1 MGAADERARELEVAD
16 EIAIG
21 ALAVAAIGVASG
33 PATAWLTSRWARKSE
48 VERWNRERGAEKE
61 RWTRERHA
69 EGERWKREDSAR
81 RVERGEKAAG
91 ELLTVVDAA
100 RLQLVEHGP
109 VKPMDFQPTYHEIRR
124 LADLI
129 TDDGV
134 RDRLYEVAEAVFY
147 YHQALMVEEGLSR
160 WNVGRTYADAAHSVI
175 RAYLKG
181 KPCPATPRLARL
193 TALIAE
199 GAAQILEEIDEDLPD
214 PLGPN
219 DG

>member
-1 MGAADERARELEVAD
+1 MGP
-16 EIAIG
+16 
-21 ALAVAAIGVASG
+21 S
-33 PATAWLTSRWARKSE
+33 SRWTFSPPT
-48 VERWNRERGAEKE
+48 
-61 RWTRERHA
+61 TRY
-69 EGERWKREDSAR
+69 
-81 RVERGEKAAG
+81 AASPIS
-91 ELLTVVDAA
+91 LRT
-100 RLQLVEHGP
+100 
-109 VKPMDFQPTYHEIRR
+109 M
-124 LADLI
+124 
-129 TDDGV
+129 
-134 RDRLYEVAEAVFY
+134 DRLYEVAEAVFY